1 MERLD
6 KAGLAYYHSLIRDK
20 LNEGS
25 MTSALTK
32 EEINQIVLN
41 TTSSEAAFLTEFDN
55 LVSDELND
63 IIYGT
68 DTTNS

>member
-6 KAGLAYYHSLIRDK
+6 KAGLAYYHSLIRDM

-25 MTSALTK
+25 MASALTK

-41 TTSSEAAFLTEFDN
+41 TTSSEAAFLTSFDN